1 MRQINDPH
9 TSFFFFSQRLHLLT
23 AKGRRRI
30 FFSYLSPLPPE
41 IEWSPWE
48 LTTQHMRGCM
58 QLPLL
63 TKLRL
68 AHQQTGPLPRGLD
81 RWQVYEKRPGMM
93 GKKLIVHYK
102 LKLIVHYART
112 LKNSKSVEST
122 GLDKIPAKVFKIAS
136 SVIAPSWT
144 SYLIFLSPVGFLLM
158 SGKMHVCAPST
169 KIMIIVI

>member
-93 GKKLIVHYK
+93 GKKLIVHY
-102 LKLIVHYART
+102 ART

-136 SVIAPSWT
+136 SVIALSWT
-144 SYLIFLSPVGFLLM
+144 SYLIFLSPLGFLLM
-158 SGKMHVCAPST
+158 SGKMHVCAWST